1 MTQKNITDQLRARF
15 TADFTEFLAQ
25 KYDVDV
31 CRTAAGTLMIPAVDD
46 AGEDRWVKISVIIPK
61 DADEE
66 NGTDGYS
73 LAQEYNLKLQAAADR
88 KERRE
93 KEAAARAAKSN
104 ISIIF
109 ICCGCSFIIILIS
122 NID

>member
-46 AGEDRWVKISVIIPK
+46 AGEDRWVKISIIIPK

-88 KERRE
+88 KKRRE
-93 KEAAARAAKSN
+93 KEAAARAAKRAAK
-104 ISIIF
+104 
-109 ICCGCSFIIILIS
+109 L
-122 NID
+122 DKK

>member
-61 DADEE
+61 DANEE
-66 NGTDGYS
+66 
-73 LAQEYNLKLQAAADR
+73 DR
-88 KERRE
+88 QQRQRR
-93 KEAAARAAKSN
+93 ALPFA
-104 ISIIF
+104 
-109 ICCGCSFIIILIS
+109 CQQ
-122 NID
+122 

>member
-46 AGEDRWVKISVIIPK
+46 AGEDRWVKISIIIPK
-61 DADEE
+61 DANEE
-66 NGTDGYS
+66 DGTDGYS
-73 LAQEYNLKLQAAADR
+73 LAHEYELKLQAAADR

-93 KEAAARAAKSN
+93 KEAAARAAKRAAK
-104 ISIIF
+104 
-109 ICCGCSFIIILIS
+109 L
-122 NID
+122 DKK

>member
-31 CRTAAGTLMIPAVDD
+31 CRTAAGTLMIPTVDD
-46 AGEDRWVKISVIIPK
+46 AGDDRWVKISVIIPK
-61 DADEE
+61 DANEE
-66 NGTDGYS
+66 DGTDGYS
-73 LAQEYNLKLQAAADR
+73 LAHEYELKLQAAAER

-93 KEAAARAAKSN
+93 KEAAARAAKRAAK
-104 ISIIF
+104 
-109 ICCGCSFIIILIS
+109 L
-122 NID
+122 DKK

>member
-15 TADFTEFLAQ
+15 TADFAEFLAQ

-61 DADEE
+61 DANEE
-66 NGTDGYS
+66 DGTDGYS
-73 LAQEYNLKLQAAADR
+73 LAHEYELKLQAAADR

-93 KEAAARAAKSN
+93 KEAAARAAKRAAK
-104 ISIIF
+104 
-109 ICCGCSFIIILIS
+109 L
-122 NID
+122 DKK

>member
-46 AGEDRWVKISVIIPK
+46 AGEDRWVKISIIIPK

-73 LAQEYNLKLQAAADR
+73 LAQEYNLKLQAAAER

-93 KEAAARAAKSN
+93 KEAAARAAKRAAK
-104 ISIIF
+104 
-109 ICCGCSFIIILIS
+109 L
-122 NID
+122 DKK

>member
-61 DADEE
+61 DANEE
-66 NGTDGYS
+66 DGTDGYS
-73 LAQEYNLKLQAAADR
+73 LAHEYELKLQAAADR

-93 KEAAARAAKSN
+93 KEAAARAAKRAAK
-104 ISIIF
+104 
-109 ICCGCSFIIILIS
+109 L
-122 NID
+122 DKK

>member
-61 DADEE
+61 DANEE
-66 NGTDGYS
+66 DGTDGYS
-73 LAQEYNLKLQAAADR
+73 LAQEYDLKLQAAADR

-93 KEAAARAAKSN
+93 KEAAARAAKRAAK
-104 ISIIF
+104 
-109 ICCGCSFIIILIS
+109 L
-122 NID
+122 DKK

>member
-31 CRTAAGTLMIPAVDD
+31 CRTAAGTLMIPTVDD
-46 AGEDRWVKISVIIPK
+46 AGEDRWVKISIIIPK

-73 LAQEYNLKLQAAADR
+73 LAREYELKLQAAADR

-93 KEAAARAAKSN
+93 KEAAARAAKKAEK
-104 ISIIF
+104 
-109 ICCGCSFIIILIS
+109 L
-122 NID
+122 DKK

>member
-61 DADEE
+61 DANEE

-73 LAQEYNLKLQAAADR
+73 LAREYELKLQAAADR

-93 KEAAARAAKSN
+93 KEAAARAAKRAAK
-104 ISIIF
+104 
-109 ICCGCSFIIILIS
+109 L
-122 NID
+122 DKK

>member
-46 AGEDRWVKISVIIPK
+46 AGEDRWVKISIIIPK

-93 KEAAARAAKSN
+93 KEAAARAAKRAAK
-104 ISIIF
+104 
-109 ICCGCSFIIILIS
+109 L
-122 NID
+122 DKK

>member
-46 AGEDRWVKISVIIPK
+46 AGEDRWVKISIIIPK
-61 DADEE
+61 DASEE

-73 LAQEYNLKLQAAADR
+73 LAQEYDLKLQAAAER

-93 KEAAARAAKSN
+93 KEAAARAAKRTAK
-104 ISIIF
+104 
-109 ICCGCSFIIILIS
+109 L
-122 NID
+122 DKK

>member
-61 DADEE
+61 DANEE
-66 NGTDGYS
+66 DGTDGYS
-73 LAQEYNLKLQAAADR
+73 LAHEYDLKLQAAADR

-93 KEAAARAAKSN
+93 KEAAARAAKRAAK
-104 ISIIF
+104 
-109 ICCGCSFIIILIS
+109 L
-122 NID
+122 DKK

>member
-61 DADEE
+61 DANEE

-73 LAQEYNLKLQAAADR
+73 LAQEYDLKLQAAAER

-93 KEAAARAAKSN
+93 KEAATRAAKRAAK
-104 ISIIF
+104 
-109 ICCGCSFIIILIS
+109 L
-122 NID
+122 DKK

>member
-61 DADEE
+61 DANEE
-66 NGTDGYS
+66 DGTDGYS
-73 LAQEYNLKLQAAADR
+73 LAHEYDLKLQAAAER

-93 KEAAARAAKSN
+93 KEAAARAAKRAAK
-104 ISIIF
+104 
-109 ICCGCSFIIILIS
+109 L
-122 NID
+122 DKK

>member
-61 DADEE
+61 DANEE
-66 NGTDGYS
+66 DGTDGYS
-73 LAQEYNLKLQAAADR
+73 LAREYELKLQAAADR

-93 KEAAARAAKSN
+93 KEAAARAAKRAAK
-104 ISIIF
+104 
-109 ICCGCSFIIILIS
+109 L
-122 NID
+122 DKK

>member
-46 AGEDRWVKISVIIPK
+46 AGEDRWVKISIIIPK
-61 DADEE
+61 DANEE

-93 KEAAARAAKSN
+93 KEAAARAAKRAAK
-104 ISIIF
+104 
-109 ICCGCSFIIILIS
+109 L
-122 NID
+122 DKK

>member
-31 CRTAAGTLMIPAVDD
+31 CHTAAGTLMIPAVDD

-61 DADEE
+61 DASEE

-73 LAQEYNLKLQAAADR
+73 LAQEYDLKLQAAADR

-93 KEAAARAAKSN
+93 KEAAARAAKRAAK
-104 ISIIF
+104 
-109 ICCGCSFIIILIS
+109 L
-122 NID
+122 DKK

>member
-46 AGEDRWVKISVIIPK
+46 AGEDRWVKISIIIPK
-61 DADEE
+61 DASEE

-73 LAQEYNLKLQAAADR
+73 LAQEYDLKLQAAAER

-93 KEAAARAAKSN
+93 KEAAARAAKRAAK
-104 ISIIF
+104 
-109 ICCGCSFIIILIS
+109 L
-122 NID
+122 DKK

>member
-61 DADEE
+61 DANEE
-66 NGTDGYS
+66 DGTDGYS
-73 LAQEYNLKLQAAADR
+73 LAHEYELKLQAAADR

-93 KEAAARAAKSN
+93 KEAAARAAMRAAK
-104 ISIIF
+104 
-109 ICCGCSFIIILIS
+109 L
-122 NID
+122 DKK

>member
-61 DADEE
+61 DANEE
-66 NGTDGYS
+66 DGTDGYS
-73 LAQEYNLKLQAAADR
+73 LAQEYELKLQAAADR

-93 KEAAARAAKSN
+93 KEAAARAAKRAAK
-104 ISIIF
+104 
-109 ICCGCSFIIILIS
+109 L
-122 NID
+122 DKK

>member
-31 CRTAAGTLMIPAVDD
+31 CRTAAGTLMIPTVDD
-46 AGEDRWVKISVIIPK
+46 AGEDRWVKISIIIPK

-93 KEAAARAAKSN
+93 KEAAARAAKRAAK
-104 ISIIF
+104 
-109 ICCGCSFIIILIS
+109 L
-122 NID
+122 DKK

>member
-61 DADEE
+61 DANEE
-66 NGTDGYS
+66 DGTDGYS
-73 LAQEYNLKLQAAADR
+73 LAQEYDLKLQAAAER

-93 KEAAARAAKSN
+93 KEAAARAAKRAAK
-104 ISIIF
+104 
-109 ICCGCSFIIILIS
+109 L
-122 NID
+122 DKK

>member
-46 AGEDRWVKISVIIPK
+46 AGEDRWVKISIIIPK

-93 KEAAARAAKSN
+93 REAAARAAKRAAK
-104 ISIIF
+104 
-109 ICCGCSFIIILIS
+109 L
-122 NID
+122 DKK

>member
-31 CRTAAGTLMIPAVDD
+31 CRTAAGTLMIPTVDD

-61 DADEE
+61 DANEE
-66 NGTDGYS
+66 DGTDGYS
-73 LAQEYNLKLQAAADR
+73 LAHEYELKLQAAADR

-93 KEAAARAAKSN
+93 KEAAARAAKRAAK
-104 ISIIF
+104 
-109 ICCGCSFIIILIS
+109 L
-122 NID
+122 DKK

>member
-46 AGEDRWVKISVIIPK
+46 AGEDRWVKISIIIPK

-73 LAQEYNLKLQAAADR
+73 LAQEYSLKLQAAADR

-93 KEAAARAAKSN
+93 REAAARAAKRAAK
-104 ISIIF
+104 
-109 ICCGCSFIIILIS
+109 L
-122 NID
+122 DKK